1 MVLRVVTSICYFFPH
16 CHFLSSRRCGHQENI
31 PARKPRKQSSKETVA
46 VYMLLIFLITN
57 PRVTIVIVYDNRVDF
72 GDLEPVILMTRTLST

>member
-1 MVLRVVTSICYFFPH
+1 MT
-16 CHFLSSRRCGHQENI
+16 
-31 PARKPRKQSSKETVA
+31 

>member
-1 MVLRVVTSICYFFPH
+1 M
-16 CHFLSSRRCGHQENI
+16 
-31 PARKPRKQSSKETVA
+31 A

-72 GDLEPVILMTRTLST
+72 GDLEPVILMTRTLSTRVIKLETLAGSMIVFDHWCRGD